1 MAHASS
7 TARLTA
13 ILSALAAIAGVL
25 MIGISFW
32 INPGPPPGASAQALA
47 DFARQYY
54 AQVLWGAWLQ
64 AVGPVLIVFFALAIV
79 HLGGAAQ
86 RLSGWMTMLG
96 AVILMIVSL
105 VEIVFYITALFA
117 SPDVSPMVSLNLI
130 HAVQHLYFIVA
141 GPALFIPLG
150 IVVATTRVLPRALGL
165 IAIAAGLF
173 FLVLGI
179 TSLLQLELP
188 AWVTAMGA
196 VQALWWLAAAI
207 FMLASGGAPRTPA
220 R

>member
-1 MAHASS
+1 
-7 TARLTA
+7 
-13 ILSALAAIAGVL
+13 
-25 MIGISFW
+25 
-32 INPGPPPGASAQALA
+32 
-47 DFARQYY
+47 
-54 AQVLWGAWLQ
+54 
-64 AVGPVLIVFFALAIV
+64 
-79 HLGGAAQ
+79 
-86 RLSGWMTMLG
+86 MLG

-105 VEIVFYITALFA
+105 LEIVFYITALF
-117 SPDVSPMVSLNLI
+117 
-130 HAVQHLYFIVA
+130 
-141 GPALFIPLG
+141 IPLG
-150 IVVATTRVLPRALGL
+150 IVVVTTRVLPRTLGL